1 MTNMASIIQGYEYD
15 IFISYR
21 QKDNKYD
28 GWVTEFVENLKRE
41 LEATFKEDISVY
53 FDISPHDGLLETH
66 DVDASLKEKIKCLVF
81 IPIISHTYCDP
92 KSFAWE
98 HEFKAFI
105 DLASQDKFGLKV
117 KIAGGNVTNRVLPV
131 RIHDLDAEDIKLCES
146 DLGGYLRGVE
156 FIYRESGVNRSL
168 TPSDDEKKNLNK
180 TRYRNQINKV
190 ANAIKEIIT
199 GLKSWQNVSG
209 PIKQDSEL
217 PWEEVKKVPEDKQAG
232 FKKSKLLSYA
242 ISSVFVLVLLG
253 VYVYP
258 KIFKRET
265 LEKLRSSGEKISVA
279 VMPFKNMT
287 NDTTWN
293 TYQEG
298 IQTNLI
304 SSLTNTGELFVR
316 KKNNINALLN
326 SNGMVDYASISPL
339 VADKIS
345 SVLDADIYINGSL
358 QHAGITLRLNAE
370 LIDTKTKEVLKSFEV
385 NGPYDQDK
393 IFEITDSLR
402 KKVTDFL
409 LISKLMKENPLYQH
423 YKPPTTSAEAFR
435 YFINGGKARQK
446 GDWAGGVSWGLKA
459 LAVDSNFT
467 DAAFMVENSYSVF
480 NPEQSRQWLI
490 RNYKKRE
497 QMTYDSRLFAS
508 WAYAYTFE
516 SPDEQI
522 KYLKLLQEFDDE
534 DPGYYVFLGLTYNEL
549 KQYDKAIP
557 ELEKS
562 LQILHKWGD
571 EYLKMDCTPIIQLG
585 WAYHGTGQYK
595 KEKKILKE
603 FEHYQPDNYWL
614 IRGKLLLAFAEKDS
628 VAAKRYMPKYLSNL
642 RDGNSDAGVAHGLGK
657 LYFDAGIPDRAE
669 GYFRKALSLEHDN
682 PGRMNELANFLIE
695 SNRNLNEVSG
705 LMDKAMELAKNK
717 LDYYDYLNLK
727 GWGLYKQ
734 GKTREA
740 LEILQKCWDE
750 APFKLYSIRSHY
762 EEMKMAVASLK

>member
-1 MTNMASIIQGYEYD
+1 M
-15 IFISYR
+15 
-21 QKDNKYD
+21 
-28 GWVTEFVENLKRE
+28 
-41 LEATFKEDISVY
+41 
-53 FDISPHDGLLETH
+53 
-66 DVDASLKEKIKCLVF
+66 
-81 IPIISHTYCDP
+81 
-92 KSFAWE
+92 
-98 HEFKAFI
+98 
-105 DLASQDKFGLKV
+105 
-117 KIAGGNVTNRVLPV
+117 
-131 RIHDLDAEDIKLCES
+131 
-146 DLGGYLRGVE
+146 LR
-156 FIYRESGVNRSL
+156 
-168 TPSDDEKKNLNK
+168 
-180 TRYRNQINKV
+180 
-190 ANAIKEIIT
+190 
-199 GLKSWQNVSG
+199 
-209 PIKQDSEL
+209 
-217 PWEEVKKVPEDKQAG
+217 
-232 FKKSKLLSYA
+232 
-242 ISSVFVLVLLG
+242 
-253 VYVYP
+253 
-258 KIFKRET
+258 
-265 LEKLRSSGEKISVA
+265 
-279 VMPFKNMT
+279 
-287 NDTTWN
+287 
-293 TYQEG
+293 
-298 IQTNLI
+298 
-304 SSLTNTGELFVR
+304 
-316 KKNNINALLN
+316 
-326 SNGMVDYASISPL
+326 SPL

>member
-1 MTNMASIIQGYEYD
+1 MASIIQGYEYD

-750 APFKLYSIRSHY
+750 APFKLYSLRSHY

>member
-1 MTNMASIIQGYEYD
+1 MTNMSSIIQGYEYD